1 MKLDTQP
8 MRLNYNVPQH
18 LIPSIVFIA
27 ETHGITPAYWL
38 RKTLENAVN
47 AYQQEHSR

>member
-18 LIPSIVFIA
+18 LIPSILLIA